1 MGVEPIREGE
11 FVALEIS
18 DKGCG
23 ISKAD
28 LNRIYEPFFT
38 KKVMG
43 RSGTGLGMAVVW
55 GTVQDHHGYIDVT
68 SQPDEGTTFCI
79 TLPATREIA
88 QQAQE
93 SVPASEYMGDGQ
105 VILIV
110 DDVAEQREIATNIL
124 EMLNYKPVSVES
136 GEKAI
141 AFLKTG
147 SADLVLLD
155 MIMDPGLD
163 GLETFKKIIGFK
175 PNQKTIIASGYA
187 KTVRVD
193 KVIRLGAS
201 QFIKKPYTIE
211 TVGLAIKNELQR

>member
-1 MGVEPIREGE
+1 
-11 FVALEIS
+11 
-18 DKGCG
+18 
-23 ISKAD
+23 
-28 LNRIYEPFFT
+28 
-38 KKVMG
+38 
-43 RSGTGLGMAVVW
+43 
-55 GTVQDHHGYIDVT
+55 
-68 SQPDEGTTFCI
+68 
-79 TLPATREIA
+79 
-88 QQAQE
+88 
-93 SVPASEYMGDGQ
+93 

-110 DDVAEQREIATNIL
+110 DDVEEQREIAADIL
-124 EMLNYKPVSVES
+124 EVLNYQPVSVAS

-147 SADLVLLD
+147 SADLILLD
-155 MIMDPGLD
+155 MIMEPGLD